1 MGYDAPM
8 TQASSATANLP
19 DRVRDQLQTLLD
31 DLQRHRHRALLVL
44 QQMQAV
50 QQAEDLLQAFNLNP
64 VLRVSDQLEQALPP
78 ARARTQLG
86 REYRAILFD
95 ARRGD
100 FDADGFGAVAGTL
113 CGGGVLLL
121 LLPEADPSS
130 IGNTPFMQR
139 LRRILNNHP
148 AAYQLTD
155 DGLLPAPKAEN
166 GVAEA
171 ITVPAPFR
179 TPDQQQAVADI
190 IDAACATEARPLL
203 LVSDRGRG
211 KTAALGLA
219 AAELLQQT
227 LTRILVTA
235 PRLTVAEPLFEH
247 AATQL
252 GGAVRSRAALHWQDR
267 SLAFVAPD
275 ALLQE
280 TPEADLL
287 LVDEAAAIPLTLLQ
301 QLLDHYPRVVF
312 ASTIHGYEGTGRG
325 FALKF
330 RQLLDR
336 QAPGW
341 RELTLGT
348 PIRWATGDGLE
359 ACIDRLLCLDA
370 ELAEPP
376 AAIRFDECRVESI
389 ATAELLDDDDH
400 LSALFALLVS
410 AHYRTRPADLR
421 QLLDDPA
428 LRIYGLFQQQH
439 LLGAALVSE
448 EGGFDAELG
457 AAIHR
462 GERRPPGHLLAQ
474 TLSFH
479 AGDSQA
485 AQLTYARIMRIAIHP
500 QLQRRGLGGRLLQAV
515 IEREQDRVDAIGTSF
530 AATADLLRFW
540 QQAELWPVRIGFSRD
555 HVSGLHAAVMLR
567 PCSAAGQQLC
577 RRLRR
582 RFQQSIGVWLQ
593 DSLGDL
599 DPDLQQALLSQCI
612 DDDSAFSA
620 EDAQQLLAYA
630 RGERGME
637 ASLWPLKKLLRDHGD
652 RLALLEPE
660 QAAVIRARLQDG
672 LDWAHTAQLTGCRGR
687 AEAQQL
693 MREGVADWLAGLQA

>member
-8 TQASSATANLP
+8 TQASSAIATLP
-19 DRVRDQLQTLLD
+19 DRLRNQLQTLLE
-31 DLQRHRHRALLVL
+31 DLQSHRHRALLVL
-44 QQMQAV
+44 QHAQAE
-50 QQAEDLLQAFNLNP
+50 QQAEDLLQIFNLDP
-64 VLRVSDQLEQALPP
+64 VLRVSDQLEQALQP

-86 REYRAILFD
+86 REYQAIVFD
-95 ARRGD
+95 ARNGD
-100 FDADGFGAVAGTL
+100 FDADAFGAVAGTL

-121 LLPEADPSS
+121 LLPEAARSS
-130 IGNTPFMQR
+130 TESTPFMQR
-139 LRRILNNHP
+139 LRRILHHHP
-148 AAYQLTD
+148 AAYALTD
-155 DGLLPAPKAEN
+155 EGLRPVPRAEN
-166 GVAEA
+166 ALPEATPVA
-171 ITVPAPFR
+171 APFR
-179 TPDQQQAVADI
+179 TPDQQQAVVDI
-190 IDAACATEARPLL
+190 VDTACAAEARPLL

-211 KTAALGLA
+211 KTAALGLV

-227 LTRILVTA
+227 LSRILVTA
-235 PRLTVAEPLFEH
+235 PRLSVAEPLFEH
-247 AATQL
+247 AADRL
-252 GGAVRSRAALHWQDR
+252 AGAVRSRAALHWQDR
-267 SLAFVAPD
+267 SLEFVAPD

-301 QLLDHYPRVVF
+301 QLLIHYPRVVF

-330 RQLLDR
+330 RRLLDR

-341 RELTLGT
+341 RELTLHT
-348 PIRWATGDGLE
+348 PIRWAEGDALE

-376 AAIRFDECRVESI
+376 TEILPDQCRVAPI
-389 ATAELLDDDDH
+389 AAAELCEDDDR

-428 LRIYGLFQQQH
+428 LRIYGLLHQQQ

-448 EGGFDAELG
+448 EGGFDAQLS

-479 AGDSQA
+479 AGDAQA

-500 QLQRRGLGGRLLQAV
+500 QLQRRGLGSRLLQAV
-515 IEREQDRVDAIGTSF
+515 IEREQHRVDAIGASF
-530 AATADLLRFW
+530 AASADLLHFW

-567 PCSAAGQQLC
+567 PCSSAGQSLFH
-577 RRLRR
+577 RLRT
-582 RFQQSIGVWLQ
+582 RFQQSIAVWLQ

-599 DPDLQQALLSQCI
+599 DPELQQALLSQSI
-612 DDDSAFSA
+612 NDNSLFSV
-620 EDAQQLLAYA
+620 EDAEQLRAYT

-637 ASLWPLKKLLRDHGD
+637 ACLWPLKKLLRDHGEGLV
-652 RLALLEPE
+652 RLEPSR
-660 QAAVIRARLQDG
+660 AAVIRARLQDG
-672 LDWAHTAQLTGCRGR
+672 LDWAHTVQVAGCSGK
-687 AEAQQL
+687 AEARQL
-693 MREGVADWLAGLQA
+693 LREGVADWLAGLQA